1 MTNFDTLV
9 SQVISQNAEYPALR
23 TVIEKELLHYDILRA
38 MSGAGFLKN
47 LTFMGGTCLR
57 DCHGSPRLS
66 EDLDFTG
73 GFEFSKSDM
82 AELGEVIQKAIEKK
96 YALPVIV
103 TEPTK
108 EMGNTETWKIKVITR
123 PERPD
128 FPALFATKFPSQKI
142 NIDICMLPSRER
154 KVSMLKNPYGIDMGT
169 DGVLLYVESLSEI
182 LCDKVI
188 AFARR
193 PNRVKNRDLW
203 DIHWLS
209 QKNVSLKK
217 DLLLQKLDDR
227 KIAEADFWEQYKA
240 RCGQIKAGQKDFL
253 FEMRR
258 FLAPS
263 AFSEQFVSAM
273 WWEYLCNLLGEY
285 MTA

>member
-1 MTNFDTLV
+1 MHAFDSLV
-9 SQVISQNAEYPALR
+9 SQVISQNIEYPTLR

-38 MSGAGFLKN
+38 MNSAGFLKT

-73 GFEFSKSDM
+73 GFDFSKYDM
-82 AELGEVIQKAIEKK
+82 AELGNIIQHSIDEK
-96 YALPVIV
+96 YSLPVTV

-108 EMGNTETWKIKVITR
+108 ESGNTETWKIKVITR

-128 FPALFATKFPSQKI
+128 LPAQKI
-142 NIDICMLPSRER
+142 NIDICMLPSHE
-154 KVSMLKNPYGIDMGT
+154 KKASMLKNPYGIDMGT
-169 DGVLLYVESLSEI
+169 DGVLLYAESLAEI
-182 LCDKVI
+182 LCDKLI

-209 QKNVSLKK
+209 KKNVALKK
-217 DLLLQKLDDR
+217 DLLGQKLNDR
-227 KIAEADFWEQYKA
+227 KISESEFWVQYNE
-240 RCGQIKAGQKDFL
+240 RCNQIKSGQKDFL

-258 FLAPS
+258 FLMPS
-263 AFSEQFVSAM
+263 AFTEQFVSQM
-273 WWEYLCNLLGEY
+273 WWDYLCNLLEGFVD
-285 MTA
+285 

>member
-1 MTNFDTLV
+1 MTAFDTLV
-9 SQVISQNAEYPALR
+9 EQVISQNTDYPTLR
-23 TVIEKELLHYDILRA
+23 TVIEKELLHYDILRC
-38 MSGAGFLKN
+38 MSEAGFLKN

-57 DCHGSPRLS
+57 DCYGSVRLS

-73 GFEFSKSDM
+73 GFDFSKNDLS
-82 AELGEVIQKAIEKK
+82 ELGDVIQKTVHHK
-96 YALPVIV
+96 YNLPVMV
-103 TEPTK
+103 TEPEK
-108 EMGNTETWKIKVITR
+108 ENGNTETWKIKIITR

-128 FPALFATKFPSQKI
+128 FPSQKI
-142 NIDICMLPSRER
+142 NIDICMLPSHER

-169 DGVLLYVESLSEI
+169 DGVLLYAESLAEI

-209 QKNVSLKK
+209 QKSVALNRE
-217 DLLLQKLDDR
+217 LLLKKLDDR
-227 KIAEADFWEQYKA
+227 KIAEIDFLGQYKM
-240 RCGQIKAGQKDFL
+240 RLSEVRGGQKSFL

-258 FLAPS
+258 FLMPS
-263 AFSEQFVSAM
+263 SFTPQFESEM
-273 WWEYLCNLLGEY
+273 WWDYLLGLLEQ
-285 MTA
+285 ML

>member
-1 MTNFDTLV
+1 MSTFDTLV
-9 SQVISQNAEYPALR
+9 EQVISQNTEYPTLR
-23 TVIEKELLHYDILRA
+23 TVIEKELLHYDILRC
-38 MSGAGFLKN
+38 MSEARFLKN

-57 DCHGSPRLS
+57 DCYGSVRLS

-73 GFEFSKSDM
+73 GFDFSKNDLSK
-82 AELGEVIQKAIEKK
+82 LGEVIRKTIHDK
-96 YALPVIV
+96 YALPVTI

-108 EMGNTETWKIKVITR
+108 EEGNTETWKIKVITR

-128 FPALFATKFPSQKI
+128 FPSQKI
-142 NIDICMLPSRER
+142 NIDICLLPSHER
-154 KVSMLKNPYGIDMGT
+154 KVNMLKNPYGIDMGT
-169 DGVLLYVESLSEI
+169 DGVLLYAESLSEI

-209 QKNVSLKK
+209 QKSVSLNKE
-217 DLLLQKLDDR
+217 LLLQKLDDR
-227 KIAEADFWEQYKA
+227 KIAESDFWEQYKN
-240 RCGQIKAGQKDFL
+240 RLSEVRNGQKDFL

-258 FLAPS
+258 FLMPS
-263 AFSEQFVSAM
+263 SFTQQFESEM
-273 WWEYLCNLLGEY
+273 WWEYLLGLLEQ
-285 MTA
+285 MTH

>member
-1 MTNFDTLV
+1 MSTFDTLV
-9 SQVISQNAEYPALR
+9 EQVISQNPEYPTLR
-23 TVIEKELLHYDILRA
+23 TVIEKELLHHDILRV
-38 MSGAGFLKN
+38 MNGAGFLKN

-73 GFEFSKSDM
+73 GFDFSKNDM
-82 AELGEVIQKAIEKK
+82 SELGSVIQKSIGEK
-96 YALPVIV
+96 YELPVTV

-108 EMGNTETWKIKVITR
+108 ESGNTETWKIKIITR
-123 PERPD
+123 PERSD
-128 FPALFATKFPSQKI
+128 FPAQKI
-142 NIDICMLPSRER
+142 NIDICMLPSHER
-154 KVSMLKNPYGIDMGT
+154 KATMLKNAYGVDMGT
-169 DGVLLYVESLSEI
+169 DGTLLYAESLSEI
-182 LCDKVI
+182 LCDKMI

-203 DIHWLS
+203 DIHWLY
-209 QKNVSLKK
+209 QKNIALKK

-227 KIAEADFWEQYKA
+227 KINEADFWPQYKERIA
-240 RCGQIKAGQKDFL
+240 QIKNGQKDFL

-263 AFSEQFVSAM
+263 AFSDQFVSEM
-273 WWEYLCNLLGEY
+273 WWEYLLNLLEE
-285 MTA
+285 MSL

>member
-1 MTNFDTLV
+1 MSFFDTLV
-9 SQVISQNAEYPALR
+9 SQVILQSSEYATLR
-23 TVIEKELLHYDILRA
+23 TVIEKELLHYDILRC
-38 MSGAGFLKN
+38 MNEAGFLKN

-57 DCHGSPRLS
+57 DCYGSPRLS

-73 GFEFSKSDM
+73 GFDFSKADM
-82 AELGEVIQKAIEKK
+82 SELGSVIEHTIYEK
-96 YALPVIV
+96 YSLPVTV

-108 EMGNTETWKIKVITR
+108 ETGNTETWKIKIITR

-128 FPALFATKFPSQKI
+128 LPAQKI
-142 NIDICMLPSRER
+142 NIDICMLPSHDR
-154 KVSMLKNPYGIDMGT
+154 KVSMLKNTYGIDMGT
-169 DGVLLYVESLSEI
+169 DGILLYAESLAEI
-182 LCDKVI
+182 MCDKLI
-188 AFARR
+188 AFVRR

-209 QKNVSLKK
+209 QKNVGLNK

-227 KIAEADFWEQYKA
+227 KIDKSDFDRQYQV
-240 RCGQIKAGQKDFL
+240 RLEQIKDGQKDFL

-263 AFSEQFVSAM
+263 AFSLQFTSPM
-273 WWEYLCNLLGEY
+273 WWEYLCGLLNDLY
-285 MTA
+285 K

>member
-1 MTNFDTLV
+1 MSTFDTLV
-9 SQVISQNAEYPALR
+9 EQVIAQNPEYPTLR
-23 TVIEKELLHYDILRA
+23 TVIEKELLHHDILRA
-38 MSGAGFLKN
+38 MNGAGFLKS

-73 GFEFSKSDM
+73 GFDFSKNDM
-82 AELGEVIQKAIEKK
+82 SELGSVIQKSIGEK
-96 YALPVIV
+96 YELPVTV

-108 EMGNTETWKIKVITR
+108 ESGNTETWKIKIITR
-123 PERPD
+123 PERSD
-128 FPALFATKFPSQKI
+128 FPAQKI
-142 NIDICMLPSRER
+142 NIDICMLPSHER
-154 KVSMLKNPYGIDMGT
+154 KISMLKNIYGVDMGT
-169 DGVLLYVESLSEI
+169 DGTLLYAESLSEI
-182 LCDKVI
+182 LCDKMI

-209 QKNVSLKK
+209 QKNIAPKK

-227 KIAEADFWEQYKA
+227 KINEANFWTQYKE
-240 RCGQIKAGQKDFL
+240 RIEQIKNGQKDFL
-253 FEMRR
+253 FEMQR

-263 AFSEQFVSAM
+263 AFSEQFVSEM
-273 WWEYLCNLLGEY
+273 WWEYLLNLLEE
-285 MTA
+285 MSL